1 VSRAQRDESGLTLV
15 ECLVT
20 VVIMGLAFVALL
32 GGLGTSIFAS
42 DVHRKQ
48 ATAETVL
55 RSFAEH
61 VKTEAYV
68 PCAGSSTYGGSF
80 STSATGYSPSVTA
93 VAWWNATS
101 GAFDA
106 TACTTATDPGL
117 QRLTLQVRS
126 SDERATESV
135 QIAKRK
141 P

>member
-1 VSRAQRDESGLTLV
+1 MDRIRRDESGLTLI

-42 DVHRKQ
+42 DIHRKQ

-55 RSFAEH
+55 RTFAEH
-61 VKTEAYV
+61 VKTETYV
-68 PCAGSSTYGGSF
+68 PCATTASYGTTFASE
-80 STSATGYSPSVTA
+80 SGYTASVTA
-93 VAWWNATS
+93 VEWWNATS

-117 QRLTLQVRS
+117 HRVTLRVKS
-126 SDERATESV
+126 SDDRATETV
-135 QIAKRK
+135 QIAKRE